1 MTMKYSRLYIVLISL
16 FLGALTSQAQV
27 ARRPAARPAAK
38 AAPKV
43 VKPAPVV
50 PTAED
55 LNFAKLL
62 QSTAK
67 VMFIDSLVTDADDV
81 LKHIPLSSSCG
92 KISIKNIVIN
102 VINRKFLILI
112 HHYHELSLWIFS
124 STYC

>member
-1 MTMKYSRLYIVLISL
+1 MKYSRLYIAIFSI
-16 FLGALTSQAQV
+16 FLGVLTSQAQ
-27 ARRPAARPAAK
+27 RPKAPVAK
-38 AAPKV
+38 AAVKAAKGA
-43 VKPAPVV
+43 KPAPVI

-92 KISIKNIVIN
+92 KISIKKSKDGKGTSISTQM
-102 VINRKFLILI
+102 
-112 HHYHELSLWIFS
+112 SLR
-124 STYC
+124 TRGTHPY